1 MSIIVWLIVGG
12 VIGWL
17 ASLLAGTDA
26 RMGIFMNVIVG
37 VVGAFLGGLIAQAV
51 GFGPLNVLSFAG
63 FVFALLGALILLGI
77 VRAVRQT

>member
-1 MSIIVWLIVGG
+1 MSIIIWLIVGG